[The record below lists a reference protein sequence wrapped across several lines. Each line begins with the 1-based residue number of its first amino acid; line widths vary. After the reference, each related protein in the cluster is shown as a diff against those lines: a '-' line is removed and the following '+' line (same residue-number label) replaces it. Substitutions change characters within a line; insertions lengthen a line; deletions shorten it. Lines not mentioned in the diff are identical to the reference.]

1 MGFTAEDITTMINS
15 VLFCNVFRFENKLY
29 EQKRGLAMGN
39 RIAPLLAIMF
49 LDHIEKSSLTSGI
62 LLYKRYIDDVFV
74 IGTTEMDVDTTLD
87 RLNAFDPKVSFTVE
101 RPDSDGYLPFLNT
114 KIRVIQGQKEH
125 LWHKKSAS
133 ANILVHA
140 RSAHPHFIKANV
152 VRNLMKTK
160 NKLCMGTDQNVER
173 TIARILDENG
183 YNTGPTTTWFP
194 YSTSDGIP
202 MILPY
207 VGERPAR
214 AVNQVVKR
222 SGLPIRLVFRPPP
235 TLKKILT
242 STRIYESKCPQ
253 PDCQYCTEEQIC
265 QLRGTVY
272 LITCEGCGEK
282 YVGETMR
289 PLRRRLDE
297 HRRAL
302 TNPSSYAS
310 ESFSKHRTL
319 KHTYERAPM
328 LKVTVLHRHLVNTLE
343 RKIMEAVE
351 IRRHS
356 PEINNKEELREVLRL
371 VT

>member
-265 QLRGTVY
+265 QLRDVQWNRDVLSTTV
-272 LITCEGCGEK
+272 EGRNSSKSEVNYPDDVDDYEPQGLLRSTTTPASGSVEVHV
-282 YVGETMR
+282 VGRSTADSTTMDMKPER
-289 PLRRRLDE
+289 ELDVLTTEQQSKARL
-297 HRRAL
+297 
-302 TNPSSYAS
+302 
-310 ESFSKHRTL
+310 
-319 KHTYERAPM
+319 HTYIAALM
-328 LKVTVLHRHLVNTLE
+328 FSCIL
-343 RKIMEAVE
+343 
-351 IRRHS
+351 
-356 PEINNKEELREVLRL
+356 
-371 VT
+371 